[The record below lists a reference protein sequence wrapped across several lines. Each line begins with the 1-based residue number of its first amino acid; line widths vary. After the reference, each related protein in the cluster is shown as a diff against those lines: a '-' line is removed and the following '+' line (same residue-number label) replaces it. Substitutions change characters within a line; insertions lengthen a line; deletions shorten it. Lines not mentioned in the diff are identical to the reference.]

1 MPIRT
6 LVKETAYLGFHSL
19 LFLNSIINWGISLAG
34 DIVLKNLT
42 DNSLYSEKS
51 ATDLTYYPLN
61 MDFEKYNELYSRS
74 RFGWAKW
81 LEQYRRDE
89 LIFRLSFNLVKELRG
104 YSQAVKYSRYLKAL
118 ARQCMYIKG
127 RGSDPR
133 ALASAI
139 AYYVLSVFGND
150 NVNLNVFFKWSS
162 KASVYRALKLVT
174 NAIGHGE
181 LFYKL
186 LLSSIKKC
194 EARFYGDRL
203 YFPRY
208 CLLVFR
214 NAKTLLVLSERVF
227 RGYVRV
233 NRGVNIEGFL
243 LQEDHIR
250 RYNVMNSV
258 ELKFRFRVLEL
269 LDMLKKNIGYVF
281 TARDVAE
288 LLCTDSQYAGRLLSL
303 LVRGGFLEIVE
314 EKPIRKYR
322 VRDY

>member
-1 MPIRT
+1 M
-6 LVKETAYLGFHSL
+6 V
-19 LFLNSIINWGISLAG
+19 G
-34 DIVLKNLT
+34 DTVLKNLT
-42 DNSLYSEKS
+42 DNKLYSRNS
-51 ATDLTYYPLN
+51 ITGLIYYPFN
-61 MDFEKYNELYSRS
+61 FDFEKHNELYSRS
-74 RFGWAKW
+74 KFGWSKW
-81 LEQYRRDE
+81 LELYKRDE
-89 LIFRLSFNLVKELRG
+89 LLFRLSFNIVKELKG
-104 YSQAVKYSRYLKAL
+104 YRQAVKYSKYLKAL
-118 ARQCMYIKG
+118 SKQCVVIRG
-127 RGSDPR
+127 RGSNPR

-139 AYYVLSVFGND
+139 AYYVLTVFANED
-150 NVNLNVFFKWSS
+150 ISLSIFFKWSS
-162 KASVYRALKLVT
+162 KASVYRALRSVT

-194 EARFYGDRL
+194 KPRSYGDRL
-203 YFPRY
+203 YFPRL

-214 NAKTLLVLSERVF
+214 DSKSFLVLSERVF

-233 NRGVNIEGFL
+233 NRGVNVEGFL
-243 LQEDHIR
+243 IHEDYVR
-250 RYNVMNSV
+250 RYKVMNSV

-269 LDMLKKNIGYVF
+269 LEMLKKNIGYVF

-314 EKPIRKYR
+314 EKPVRKYR